1 MLLLYEVTVT
11 FFPSKEFEWEIDQL
25 SFNADLARKLNLQWS
40 STPKIETSYI
50 GRNREDGDSEDENGQ
65 THEQWEER
73 SDE

>member
-11 FFPSKEFEWEIDQL
+11 FFLSKDFEWEIDQL
-25 SFNADLARKLNLQWS
+25 AFIADLARKFNLQWS
-40 STPKIETSYI
+40 SIPKIETPYI
-50 GRNREDGDSEDENGQ
+50 GRNREDSDSEDENGQ

>member
-1 MLLLYEVTVT
+1 MGNR
-11 FFPSKEFEWEIDQL
+11 SI
-25 SFNADLARKLNLQWS
+25 NADLARKLILQWS
-40 STPKIETSYI
+40 SIPKIETPYI